1 MVILLIEYYLCLIY
15 FRPLLKAPVNVLLI
29 GLFVGLLIIPLMFV
43 FLMGLF
49 VCLFMGYFV
58 GLFMCYLHNIFK

>member
-1 MVILLIEYYLCLIY
+1 M
-15 FRPLLKAPVNVLLI
+15 PLLKAPVNVLLI

-49 VCLFMGYFV
+49 M